1 MFTEPQL
8 SFLTTDLDLSTVAPL
23 DLKKI
28 VPIINEFLLRSCD
41 ILNDFAVKMERRIID
56 FEERLDRLE
65 TDIVILEKKLE
76 NVGVAAPQN
85 AIPAAVPPTQS
96 EPPQSTS
103 TAATTADV
111 RPSEAADATQPVER
125 EAKPAEEEAAPTGL
139 KYKDHP
145 LYAKYFKML
154 KLGVPEPAVRQK
166 MSTEGM
172 DPSIL

>member
-1 MFTEPQL
+1 MFAEPQL

-85 AIPAAVPPTQS
+85 ALPDAEPLPAS

-103 TAATTADV
+103 TAATTTV
-111 RPSEAADATQPVER
+111 VQPSAAADATQPVEQV
-125 EAKPAEEEAAPTGL
+125 KPAEAEAAPTGL

-166 MSTEGM
+166 MSTEGI